1 MAQNK
6 NHNHV
11 PNGKNLKQLILESSQ
26 EHGWERVGAR
36 EIRVIETALHR
47 GMGNGHRVS
56 SSYIANVLRRAGK
69 RVDVNDPYVDPWMEE
84 PYASRLAGLL
94 QFGDLKEA
102 ETSLRQLD
110 AVFREYRS
118 AADRVGTSL
127 VRTLVTKGK
136 QRAESLAGNPRVNPE
151 KRREKEE
158 VARWFKVWLDVS
170 DLCFDWIEMRKGSE
184 EFQRLFNGRNGH
196 RAVEAAKS

>member
-1 MAQNK
+1 MAQIRNES
-6 NHNHV
+6 HV
-11 PNGKNLKQLILESSQ
+11 PNGKNLKQLILDCSQ

-36 EIRVIETALHR
+36 EIRAIAAALRR

-56 SSYIANVLRRAGK
+56 PSYIANVLRQAGT
-69 RVDVNDPYVDPWMEE
+69 RVDVNDPFVDPWMEE
-84 PYASRLAGLL
+84 PYASRLTGLL
-94 QFGDLKEA
+94 QFGDLEEA
-102 ETSLRQLD
+102 ESSLRRLD
-110 AVFREYRS
+110 AVFQEYRS
-118 AADRVGTSL
+118 ASDREGTSL

-170 DLCFDWIEMRKGSE
+170 DLCFDWIEMRKQSE
-184 EFQRLFNGRNGH
+184 EFQRLFNGHNGH
-196 RAVEAAKS
+196 HAADAAKG